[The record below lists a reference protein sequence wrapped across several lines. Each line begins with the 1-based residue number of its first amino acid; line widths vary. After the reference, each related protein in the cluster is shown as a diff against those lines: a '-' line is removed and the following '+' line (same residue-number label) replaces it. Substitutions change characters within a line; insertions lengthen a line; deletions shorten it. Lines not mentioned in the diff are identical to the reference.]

1 MTIEEIKMIPIKDI
15 LSHMGIEPVMS
26 RCGGEQ
32 LMYNSPLAIALKGD
46 CTFSEALAWL
56 EEQVGGLDMV
66 VSEGGINRFLE
77 ELSSK
82 QQDKPFLSN
91 VQVEELTNPSL
102 LRYLESRGIP
112 AEIGWRY
119 CKEAHYTVRDR
130 EYFSIAFMNILG
142 GMELRNRYFKGC
154 HGAKA
159 LTIDRVDKSQRTP
172 TCCVF
177 EGFMD
182 FLTYRLL
189 EDSGDCELVP
199 RRPCDC
205 IILNSTCITAQAIPF
220 IDVYRCAYCFL
231 DNDYAGR
238 QAFGTLCRAMPG
250 RIHDMSSKFMPYND
264 LNDYEQLMQA
274 TVNDRFYYL
283 RHQAELGGRLFQ
295 QALNDIN
302 RAIEMAPKNDL
313 YYAEKASLLVR
324 VGLYDEAIET
334 ANECIR
340 IAPDYSDGYLF
351 LGIALCQK
359 GQKAE
364 GLQNLRKAKEMG
376 DPQADT
382 LIERFSK
389 D

>member
-32 LMYNSPLAIALKGD
+32 LMYNSPLRPDKNASFSVNTRKNLWMDFGTQLGGNVIDLAIALKGD

-77 ELSSK
+77 EQSSK

-264 LNDYEQLMQA
+264 LNDYLM
-274 TVNDRFYYL
+274 L
-283 RHQAELGGRLFQ
+283 SG
-295 QALNDIN
+295 
-302 RAIEMAPKNDL
+302 
-313 YYAEKASLLVR
+313 SW
-324 VGLYDEAIET
+324 
-334 ANECIR
+334 
-340 IAPDYSDGYLF
+340 
-351 LGIALCQK
+351 
-359 GQKAE
+359 
-364 GLQNLRKAKEMG
+364 
-376 DPQADT
+376 
-382 LIERFSK
+382 
-389 D
+389 